1 MSKSK
6 ISKALIKEAWHSYL
20 TTGDMPA
27 RMNPPWFERKAFRP
41 LIKRLPHS
49 PRCDICYIPFDGI
62 GGWFSKSFWHVEP
75 SKLNPRLCN
84 LCERYAEEYNGG
96 VELEISI
103 LFVDVRGSTTMAE
116 DLSTEEF
123 RSKIDRFYRAAT
135 EVFYRNN
142 GFVEKLLGDEVAGFF
157 VPGFAGPKHAKV
169 ALDTGRQIMK
179 AMGYGRSSEP
189 WIPVGMGINTGVA
202 YVGSVNAGSGIT
214 DISMLGDAVNT
225 TARLTSLAGA
235 GEILISEAAR
245 KAADLQPDGMDARNL
260 QLKGKRKTVKA
271 WALKMSA

>member
-1 MSKSK
+1 M
-6 ISKALIKEAWHSYL
+6 EAE
-20 TTGDMPA
+20 TA
-27 RMNPPWFERKAFRP
+27 Q
-41 LIKRLPHS
+41 
-49 PRCDICYIPFDGI
+49 
-62 GGWFSKSFWHVEP
+62 
-75 SKLNPRLCN
+75 
-84 LCERYAEEYNGG
+84 
-96 VELEISI
+96 
-103 LFVDVRGSTTMAE
+103 

-123 RSKIDRFYRAAT
+123 RSRIDRFYRAAT

-169 ALDTGRQIMK
+169 ALESGRQIMK
-179 AMGYGRSSEP
+179 AMGYGGHAKP
-189 WIPVGMGINTGVA
+189 WIPVGAGINTGVA

-245 KAADLQPDGMDARNL
+245 KAADLQPDGMEPRNL
-260 QLKGKRKTVKA
+260 QLKGKKKTVKA
-271 WALKMSA
+271 WALRMSA